1 MVSWSGPR
9 TGPCS
14 TCLLVLIRTPE
25 ALQERLSVSLLAVF
39 RVGRVPGSLNR
50 MFSLWGWFCFVE
62 GLSTD
67 PPCILLVLLLLVL

>member
-1 MVSWSGPR
+1 MVSWRGPR

-14 TCLLVLIRTPE
+14 TCLPVLIRTPE
-25 ALQERLSVSLLAVF
+25 PYRRDSVSLLAVY
-39 RVGRVPGSLNR
+39 RLGRAAWLSQQDV
-50 MFSLWGWFCFVE
+50 FSFGLVLYLE